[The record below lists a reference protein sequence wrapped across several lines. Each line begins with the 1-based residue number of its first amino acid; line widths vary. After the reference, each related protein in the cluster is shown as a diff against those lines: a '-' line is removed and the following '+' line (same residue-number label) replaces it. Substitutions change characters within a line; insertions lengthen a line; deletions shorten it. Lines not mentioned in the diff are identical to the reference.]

1 MKRNTGF
8 TLAELLGVIVILGL
22 IALVTIP
29 AITDSLKRYRNN
41 MYQVQVDNIVQ
52 AAKNWGSDHL
62 LQLPDVEGGTIV
74 ITISDLQ
81 AAGYLKGELKNP
93 DTKEDL
99 KTDAK
104 ITIKRVGKNYQYTL
118 DESQL

>member
-1 MKRNTGF
+1 MKHNKGF

-29 AITDSLKRYRNN
+29 AITDSLKRYRKNLSEI
-41 MYQVQVDNIVQ
+41 QVDNIVT

-62 LQLPDVEGGTIV
+62 LELPDTEGETIV
-74 ITISDLQ
+74 ITIRDLQ
-81 AAGYLKGELKNP
+81 VKGYLKDELKDP
-93 DTKEDL
+93 DTKKDL
-99 KTDAK
+99 NTAAE

-118 DESQL
+118 NESQL

>member
-1 MKRNTGF
+1 MKKSRGF

-29 AITDSLKRYRNN
+29 AITDSLKRYRKNLS
-41 MYQVQVDNIVQ
+41 QIQIDNIVT

-62 LQLPDVEGGTIV
+62 LELPDAEGGTIT
-74 ITISDLQ
+74 ITISELQ
-81 AAGYLKGELKNP
+81 AQGYLKDELKDP
-93 DTKEDL
+93 DTKKEL
-99 KTDAK
+99 NTSAK
-104 ITIKRVGKNYQYTL
+104 ITIKRIGKNYQYTL